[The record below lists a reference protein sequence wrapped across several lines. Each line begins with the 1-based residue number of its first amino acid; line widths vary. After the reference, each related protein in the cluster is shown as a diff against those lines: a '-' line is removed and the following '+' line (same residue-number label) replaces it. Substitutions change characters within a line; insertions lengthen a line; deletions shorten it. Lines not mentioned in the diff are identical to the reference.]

1 MSHERDFS
9 SRTPLASARQALRDL
24 SSTNP
29 GLWLGQ
35 SLCVKAE
42 TPIGLVLLHE
52 LPELLVAEGEGAI
65 GHG

>member
-1 MSHERDFS
+1 MNHERNIS

-24 SSTNP
+24 PPTNP
-29 GLWLGQ
+29 GLWLDQ

-52 LPELLVAEGEGAI
+52 LPGLLVAEGEGAI